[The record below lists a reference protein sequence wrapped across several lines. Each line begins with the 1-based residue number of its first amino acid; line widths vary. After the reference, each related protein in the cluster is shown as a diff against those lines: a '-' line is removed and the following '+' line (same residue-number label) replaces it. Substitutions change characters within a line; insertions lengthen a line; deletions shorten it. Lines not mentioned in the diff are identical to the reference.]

1 MIFIIADDLTGAN
14 DTGIQFAKNG
24 YKTRVLI
31 LDDGLKNIGF
41 ENKHDVLVIDTETR
55 EVEEDIARSKLIRIL
70 KEIKVTEEDIV
81 YKKIDSTLRGNVG
94 AEIEEIIKI
103 FNKQFCILSPSF
115 PSLERV
121 TVGGNLI
128 VQGKP
133 LGRSAYTDNRFN
145 IAESYIPSILK
156 KQTGLSIE
164 RIDLNE
170 VRRGQYNIVRLIDN
184 LVKEKKKIIV
194 IDSSNEN
201 HLRDIALSGIRFG
214 DKVLFSGSGGLANYL
229 VGNFNKKKE
238 SDIDIRNNKEPIL
251 IVGGS
256 KNPLMLDQINYI
268 INHMKFAKLKIDI
281 KQIFYQEKK
290 ILDDYVNKCLE
301 IIMNKDNLIIY
312 IDAVYNK
319 KELIDEK
326 LIHEYKLSYF
336 ELGNKIKEFFGKLAA
351 RVVRESKIKNLVLTG
366 GDIAVS
372 VCRQLNISE
381 LELIGELL
389 PGIPLSSVHFK
400 DINLNLITKAG
411 GFGKKETLFELI
423 NKFRNSNK
431 KQYKKEEV

>member
-1 MIFIIADDLTGAN
+1 MIYIIADDLTGAN
-14 DTGIQFAKNG
+14 DTGVQFAKNG
-24 YKTRVLI
+24 HKTWVLI
-31 LDDGLKNIGF
+31 LDDELKNIGF
-41 ENKHDVLVIDTETR
+41 ENKYDVLVIDTETR
-55 EVEEDIARSKLIRIL
+55 EVEEDIARSKLIKIL
-70 KEIKVTEEDIV
+70 KEIKVTEGDII

-115 PSLERV
+115 PSLKRV

-133 LGRSAYTDNRFN
+133 LGMSAYTDNRSN

-156 KQTGLSIE
+156 KQTELSIE
-164 RIDLNE
+164 RIGLNE
-170 VRRGQYNIVRLIDN
+170 VKRGQHNIVKLIDN
-184 LVKEKKKIIV
+184 LIEEKKKIIV
-194 IDSSNEN
+194 VDSSNEN

-214 DKVLFSGSGGLANYL
+214 GKVLFSGSGGLANYL
-229 VGNFNKKKE
+229 VGNFNKNKE
-238 SDIDIRNNKEPIL
+238 LNIDIRNNKEPVL

-256 KNPLMLDQINYI
+256 KNPVMLDQINYI
-268 INHMKFAKLKIDI
+268 INYMEFAKLKIDI

-290 ILDDYVNKCLE
+290 ILDDYVNNCLE
-301 IIMNKDNLIIY
+301 IIMNKQNLIIY
-312 IDAVYNK
+312 NDAVYNK

-326 LIHEYKLSYF
+326 LIHEYKLSHI

-351 RVVRESKIKNLVLTG
+351 RVVRESKINNLVLTG

-372 VCRQLNISE
+372 VCRQLKISE

-389 PGIPLSSVHFK
+389 PGIPLSSAHFK
-400 DINLNLITKAG
+400 DNTLNLITKAG
-411 GFGKKETLFELI
+411 GFGEKETLYDLI
-423 NKFRNSNK
+423 NKFRNM
-431 KQYKKEEV
+431 